1 MSTTNIV
8 EYPRVLLLEILSP
21 KSNKS
26 LNLKYIQKL
35 IYILNS
41 ICHWIWL
48 YQEYEKIDEKQVP
61 VFRNDNHRISAPN

>member
-41 ICHWIWL
+41 ICH
-48 YQEYEKIDEKQVP
+48 
-61 VFRNDNHRISAPN
+61 